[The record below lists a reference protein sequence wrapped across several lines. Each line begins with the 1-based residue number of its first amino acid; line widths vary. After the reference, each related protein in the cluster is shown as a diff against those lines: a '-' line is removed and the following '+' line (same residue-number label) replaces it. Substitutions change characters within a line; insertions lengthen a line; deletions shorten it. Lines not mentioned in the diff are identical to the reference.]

1 MTSDQFTRRSTLAV
15 LVGAGAALSGC
26 GGGGESA
33 PPVQVIP
40 TPAPTPAP
48 PPAFFDPVYG
58 TRYVDSTKATIWPQI
73 YIDPFNGNDSA
84 DGTTRARAVRT
95 KAGMLALPLFGAPGT
110 ASKHATVRGLTIGI
124 VGHPSA
130 KIREQFDFFNPYAA
144 NGFRIL
150 EACSWVRV
158 GFDPVQGDCTD
169 VAPPAQFRTHPRGH
183 AIDWRHDFHEV
194 PVCRFRV
201 FINGRPLRRVATET
215 QVGPGL
221 CWYAGLPEAGVAKTI
236 VFADFDG
243 ADPRSSGRTVEIT
256 ARDLFISC
264 RGGLIEGIFAER
276 NGHNNGSLHIA
287 RDFGQTADPSSL
299 RASLAY
305 EGTKHN
311 ALFGHGEH
319 LDMIA
324 VNCRDDDFDPD
335 GEVPILLTLFQRD
348 LANERAT
355 LTRCLAFAD
364 TNLWGSGV
372 SVGQNV
378 GHAFLSHD
386 SNAGGG
392 LANLVLSDCSSLNLS
407 AGWDCASSRQ
417 SLVSGHYSPLLTS
430 RTDPSSHLGGA
441 DPYPIEVTRSF
452 LGGGL
457 GQYRW
462 IDTTQARV
470 SSCALLN
477 SGTFSGGGLTTLG
490 RRGSFTVEDTFLVAA
505 EDVTPPFID
514 VPSGTLVSNRNVEVG
529 GFNVFVV
536 GTGASVTSDS
546 NLHKPFTGGTF
557 YCTVNNQPFSL
568 AAWKTASGQ
577 DTNSQ
582 SLSTATEFG
591 FASGRFPTPSA
602 PDLNLTP
609 GSPAATAMRNPLTPA
624 EVIAMQARPATLAQA
639 RAYLLNSAP
648 SRRAVRE

>member
-1 MTSDQFTRRSTLAV
+1 M
-15 LVGAGAALSGC
+15 
-26 GGGGESA
+26 
-33 PPVQVIP
+33 
-40 TPAPTPAP
+40 
-48 PPAFFDPVYG
+48 
-58 TRYVDSTKATIWPQI
+58 WPQI
-73 YIDPFNGNDSA
+73 YVDPFNGRDGA
-84 DGTTRARAVRT
+84 DGTTRATAVRT
-95 KAGMLALPLFGAPGT
+95 KAGMLALPLFGQPGT
-110 ASKHATVRGLTIGI
+110 AGRHATVRNLTIGI

-130 KIREQFDFFNPYAA
+130 KVREQFDFFNPYAA
-144 NGFRIL
+144 NGYRIL

-169 VAPPAQFRTHPRGH
+169 VVPPSRFMPHPRGY
-183 AIDWRHDFHEV
+183 AIDWQHDLHEV
-194 PVCRFRV
+194 AVCRFRIFV
-201 FINGRPLRRVATET
+201 NGRPLRRVAAEA
-215 QVGPGL
+215 QVGPGTY
-221 CWYAGLPEAGVAKTI
+221 WYAGLPETGAAKAI

-243 ADPRSSGRTVEIT
+243 SDPRSSGRTVEIT

-319 LDMIA
+319 IDMIA

-335 GEVPILLTLFQRD
+335 GEVPILLTLFQRE
-348 LANERAT
+348 LANEKAT
-355 LTRCLAFAD
+355 LTRCLALAD
-364 TNLWGSGV
+364 TTLWGGGSP
-372 SVGQNV
+372 VGQNV

-386 SNAGGG
+386 SNSGGG
-392 LANLVLSDCSSLNLS
+392 LASLSLNDCSSVNLS
-407 AGWDCASSRQ
+407 AGWDCAWSRQ
-417 SLVSGHYSPLLTS
+417 SLISGHYSPLLMS
-430 RTDPSSHLGGA
+430 RTDPSSHIGGA
-441 DPYPIEVTRSF
+441 EPYPIEVARSF
-452 LGGGL
+452 LGGSL

-470 SSCALLN
+470 SSSALLN
-477 SGTFSGGGLTTLG
+477 AGTFSGGGVTTLG

-505 EDVTPPFID
+505 ENVTPPFID
-514 VPSGTLVSNRNVEVG
+514 LQSGTLATNRNVEVG
-529 GFNVFVV
+529 AFNVFVV
-536 GTGASVTSDS
+536 GSGTSVTSDF

-568 AAWKTASGQ
+568 SEWKTTSGQ

-582 SLSTATEFG
+582 SLTTAAEIG
-591 FASGRFPTPSA
+591 FASGKFPTPSA
-602 PDLNLTP
+602 PDLSLTP
-609 GSPAATAMRNPLTPA
+609 GSMAATVMRSPLLPS
-624 EVIAMQARPATLAQA
+624 EVAAMQARPATLAQA

-648 SRRAVRE
+648 SRRAVRD

>member
-58 TRYVDSTKATIWPQI
+58 TRFVDSTKATVWPQI
-73 YIDPFNGNDSA
+73 YIDPFNGRDGA
-84 DGTTRARAVRT
+84 DGTTRANAVRT

-110 ASKHATVRGLTIGI
+110 ASQQAIVRNLTIGI
-124 VGHPSA
+124 VGHPTA
-130 KIREQFDFFNPYAA
+130 KIREQFDFFNPHAA
-144 NGFRIL
+144 NGFRVL

-169 VAPPAQFRTHPRGH
+169 VAAPGHLMPHPRGYTI
-183 AIDWRHDFHEV
+183 AWAHDFHEV

-201 FINGRPLRRVATET
+201 FINGRPLRRVAAEA
-215 QVGPGL
+215 QVVPGTY
-221 CWYAGLPEAGVAKTI
+221 WYAGLPEAGVAKTI

-243 ADPRSSGRTVEIT
+243 ADPRSNGRTVEIT

-287 RDFGQTADPSSL
+287 RDFGQTADPTSM

-311 ALFGHGEH
+311 AIFGHGEH
-319 LDMIA
+319 IDMIA

-335 GEVPILLTLFQRD
+335 GEVPILLTLFQRE
-348 LANERAT
+348 LANEKAT

-364 TNLWGSGV
+364 ATLWGSG
-372 SVGQNV
+372 SPVGQNV

-392 LANLVLSDCSSLNLS
+392 LASLTLSDCSSVNLA

-417 SLVSGHYSPLLTS
+417 SLISGHYSPLLTA
-430 RTDPSSHLGGA
+430 RIDPSSHIGGA
-441 DPYPIEVTRSF
+441 DPYPIEIARSF

-462 IDTTQARV
+462 IDTTQAKV
-470 SSCALLN
+470 SSSALL
-477 SGTFSGGGLTTLG
+477 SAGTFSGGGLTTLG
-490 RRGSFTVEDTFLVAA
+490 RRGAFTVEDTFLVAA
-505 EDVTPPFID
+505 GDVTPPFID
-514 VPSGTLVSNRNVEVG
+514 LPSGTLVNNRNVEIG
-529 GFNVFVV
+529 AFNVFFV
-536 GTGASVTSDS
+536 GTGTSVTSDF
-546 NLHKPFTGGTF
+546 NLHRPFTGGTF
-557 YCTVNNQPFSL
+557 YCTVGNQPFSL
-568 AAWKTASGQ
+568 DQWKAATGR

-582 SLSTATEFG
+582 LLVTAADFG
-591 FASGRFPTPSA
+591 FASGTLPTPAA
-602 PDLNLTP
+602 PDLALTP
-609 GSPAATAMRNPLTPA
+609 GSKAATIMRNPLLPS
-624 EVIAMQARPATLAQA
+624 EVAAMQARPATLAQA